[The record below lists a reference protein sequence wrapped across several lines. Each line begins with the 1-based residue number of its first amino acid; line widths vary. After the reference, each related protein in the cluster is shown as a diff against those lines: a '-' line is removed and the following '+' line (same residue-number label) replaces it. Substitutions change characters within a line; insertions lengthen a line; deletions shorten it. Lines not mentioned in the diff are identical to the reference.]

1 MLFESEFRRPEGAAK
16 LLEAIGSMG
25 FPPVRIME
33 VCGTHT
39 MAIAKSGLR
48 QVLPP
53 HVQLI
58 SGPGCPVCVTPAAA
72 MDQVLELSS
81 RPEVTLATYGD
92 LMKVPG
98 SIRGDDLRRRKALGA
113 DVRVVYSPM
122 DALEIAKSEP
132 HRQVVFLGVGFGTT
146 APGTALAVLEAKEQD
161 MDNFTLL
168 SLLKRT
174 TPALHALMARE
185 DIAIGAL
192 LCPGHVATILGANA
206 FDFLPKDYGLPAV
219 VAGFETGDLLY
230 EIYSLLK
237 QAGENN
243 PHLENEYTRAASAQ
257 GTKAALAVMEQ
268 VLEPKADLWRG
279 LGLIPDSGLALKEEF
294 AHWDAAKRFGLSP
307 VVQDTPTPC
316 RCGDVICGLIEPTQ
330 CPLFGTACTPDEPTG
345 PCMVSGEGACAAAY
359 HYGGT
364 PIEKNFSTGS
374 GKF

>member
-1 MLFESEFRRPEGAAK
+1 MLSDSAFRRPEGAQK
-16 LLEAIGSMG
+16 LLNAIRSMDI
-25 FPPVRIME
+25 PPVRIME

-53 HVQLI
+53 HIKLI

-81 RPEVTLATYGD
+81 RPEVTLTTYGD

-98 SIRGDDLRRRKALGA
+98 SARGDDLRRRKAMGA

-132 HRQVVFLGVGFGTT
+132 DRQVVFLGVGFETT
-146 APGTALAVLEAKEQD
+146 APGTALAVLEAMEQGV
-161 MDNFTLL
+161 DNFSLL

-174 TPALHALMARE
+174 PPALHALMARQ
-185 DIAIGAL
+185 DVAVDAL
-192 LCPGHVATILGANA
+192 LCPGHVATILGADA
-206 FDFLPKDYGLPAV
+206 FGFLPEEYGLPAI

-230 EIYSLLK
+230 AVYSLLK
-237 QAGENN
+237 QLKDGK
-243 PHLENEYTRAASAQ
+243 PQLENEYTRAVSAQ
-257 GTKAALAVMEQ
+257 GNEAALSVMEQ

-279 LGLIPDSGLALKEEF
+279 LGLIPDSGLTLKEEF
-294 AHWDAAKRFGLSP
+294 AHYDAAKLFELPP
-307 VVQDTPTPC
+307 VTHDVPTPC

-330 CPLFGTACTPDEPTG
+330 CPLFGTVCTPDTPTG
-345 PCMVSGEGACAAAY
+345 PCMVSGEGACAAAFQ
-359 HYGGT
+359 YGGT
-364 PIEKNFSTGS
+364 L
-374 GKF
+374 